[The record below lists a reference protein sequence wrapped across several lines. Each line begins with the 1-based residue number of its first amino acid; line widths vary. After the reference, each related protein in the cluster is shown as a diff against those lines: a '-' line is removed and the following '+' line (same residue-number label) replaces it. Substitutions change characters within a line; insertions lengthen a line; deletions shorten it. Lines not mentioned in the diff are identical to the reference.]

1 MLSTFAGHVGEEFQL
16 HDRSGEL
23 HPVEL
28 VDAIGQASRQATEEQ
43 PTDTS
48 SFSIVFHDP
57 GLPPSRTW
65 SSRCIESSTPS
76 SANSTCSLFPS
87 VPMQTETECNMR
99 QFSRRLANTTE
110 QYTSDTSSF
119 LQSWHGALV
128 EHRTVGPLF
137 LLCRGSFSFRVPATS
152 VRLLRLAPASV
163 VKEHR
168 DHALGLED
176 GEARLHIPIATGP
189 KCRVLPKRLPHLD
202 VRRPNVVPEHESAT
216 SRGQPRQGTPG
227 PSCGR
232 LRRQLLAAGHD

>member
-137 LLCRGSFSFRVPATS
+137 LLCRGSFSFRVPAD
-152 VRLLRLAPASV
+152 LGPFAS
-163 VKEHR
+163 
-168 DHALGLED
+168 ASPS
-176 GEARLHIPIATGP
+176 I
-189 KCRVLPKRLPHLD
+189 
-202 VRRPNVVPEHESAT
+202 
-216 SRGQPRQGTPG
+216 RGQGTPRPRAGVGRWRGAAAHTNRDG
-227 PSCGR
+227 PKMSSSS
-232 LRRQLLAAGHD
+232 